1 MLPVAAGVFYRRAVL
16 VATAHYWIIV
26 QYGSQPIDTGT
37 RCNCYPGVVAPVCLS
52 VMFRL
57 SYHMPVM
64 SVVRPIEYIGVK
76 GNVRLMHLLK
86 YGWRML

>member
-16 VATAHYWIIV
+16 VAAAHYWIIV
-26 QYGSQPIDTGT
+26 KYGSQSINTGT
-37 RCNCYPGVVAPVCLS
+37 IRNCYPGVVAPVYLS
-52 VMFRL
+52 VMFHL

-64 SVVRPIEYIGVK
+64 SVVPPIEYTGVK